1 MSELRES
8 LDQAMRTVTA
18 GEPPVDTAMRRGR
31 AIRHRRRVT
40 VLASALAVAVAAG
53 VGYPAVT
60 RLRAA
65 PAPATTHRVVIT
77 DIPPGR
83 GSRAGLVASGLI
95 GGKSW
100 QVIVGK
106 PQQLGG
112 AGTQQCFSAQ
122 GTAFPGQGTSQDC
135 GSVLAPGTDPVEFTG
150 SGDGATAA
158 QLGAVAADVTYVVV
172 TLADGQQLKLI
183 PVRVYGT
190 RLVAFATPMST
201 GIASAVAYLD
211 NGQYR
216 TAIPANL
223 PGGLPVFGAWL
234 APGEHGQARVTERV
248 AAGTVDG
255 HAWSVTAYVGPW
267 GICVTMAPGAAG
279 CDDTTA
285 PVTTTGVLGFA
296 SSPPQVVYGS
306 ATAAVSYLV
315 VTLTSGQ
322 GFRVPVVMVGDQKLF
337 AFALGKGQTL
347 KKWTAYDAAGHPL
360 SSGGL

>member
-1 MSELRES
+1 MGELRES
-8 LDQAMRTVTA
+8 LDQAMRAVTVGDA
-18 GEPPVDTAMRRGR
+18 PVDAAMRRGGT
-31 AIRHRRRVT
+31 IRHRRRVT

-60 RLRAA
+60 HLRAA
-65 PAPATTHRVVIT
+65 PTPPVTPHRVVIT
-77 DIPPGR
+77 DIPPGP
-83 GSRAGLVASGLI
+83 GAKSGLVASGLI
-95 GGKSW
+95 GDKSW
-100 QVIVGK
+100 RVTVDR
-106 PQQLGG
+106 PQQIG
-112 AGTQQCFSAQ
+112 ADTQQCFSAQ
-122 GTAFPGQGTSQDC
+122 GTAFPAQGTSQNC
-135 GSVLAPGTDPVEFTG
+135 GSVLAPGTGPVEFTG
-150 SGDGATAA
+150 SGDGPSQA
-158 QLGAVAADVTYVVV
+158 QIGAVAADVTYVVV

-216 TAIPANL
+216 TAIPADL

-279 CDDTTA
+279 CNDTTA
-285 PVTTTGVLGFA
+285 PATTTGVLGFA
-296 SSPPQVVYGS
+296 KSPPEVVYGS
-306 ATAAVSYLV
+306 ATAPVSYLV

-322 GFRVPVVMVGDQKLF
+322 GFRVPVVTVGDQKLF
-337 AFALGKGQTL
+337 AFALAKSQTVRR
-347 KKWTAYDAAGHPL
+347 WTAYDAAGHPL